1 MKIIDV
7 SVPISPGLPVWPGD
21 PQIVLERVHSI
32 ADGSESN
39 DSHMACSVHTGT
51 HVDAPKHF
59 VENGLTIE
67 TLALTTLIGPA
78 WLVETPPLAIITVE
92 ALDGLAIPAGTERLL
107 FKTRNSALWEK
118 PNHEFNTEYVA
129 LNSEAAEWIVSKGIR
144 LVGIDYLSVQLY
156 ADKEPQTHRL
166 LLEAGVV
173 ILEGLDLRKPKSGL
187 YQLICLPLKLV
198 GSDGAPARAVL
209 IEQ

>member
-107 FKTRNSALWEK
+107 FKTRNSDLWEK

-173 ILEGLDLRKPKSGL
+173 ILEGLDLRKSKSGL